1 MFLWIRLKLRKG
13 ASFTSPSKNQGV
25 AGQDLARNSFAA
37 SKAIRNVLTPFTNRD
52 LEYSENKM
60 FVYYLARMGV

>member
-1 MFLWIRLKLRKG
+1 MKLRKG
-13 ASFTSPSKNQGV
+13 TSLNSPGKIPGV